1 MQELLRKKDKKLA
14 ISFNSTFRYIDDVLS
29 LNNSKF
35 GDYVE
40 RIYLIELE
48 IKDNTD
54 TVKSASYLDLH
65 LEIDN
70 EGRLK
75 TKLYDKRDDFSFPIG
90 NFPFLSSNIPA
101 APAYGVYIS

>member
-1 MQELLRKKDKKLA
+1 MKA
-14 ISFNSTFRYIDDVLS
+14 ISFYFTFCYIDDVFS

-48 IKDNTD
+48 IRDTTD

-75 TKLYDKRDDFSFPIG
+75 SKLDDK
-90 NFPFLSSNIPA
+90 
-101 APAYGVYIS
+101 